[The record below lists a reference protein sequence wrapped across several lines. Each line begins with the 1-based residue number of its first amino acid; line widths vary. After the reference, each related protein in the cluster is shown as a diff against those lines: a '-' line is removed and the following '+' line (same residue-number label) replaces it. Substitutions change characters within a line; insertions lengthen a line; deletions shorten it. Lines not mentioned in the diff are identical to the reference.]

1 MRKNLI
7 DLFFLELSKETNSP
21 TEIILTGAAAGVL
34 YGHIR
39 MSLDL
44 DFEIRPKV
52 QNEAYLSYLY
62 DLVKKISSRTGIEV
76 NYSEDI
82 GHWSMIDFLEY
93 RAKAVPY
100 KKMGH
105 LDIKLMAP
113 EYWTIGKIARFLE
126 IDTSDV
132 IHVIQKKK
140 IGPDD
145 LIRLWARA
153 FKASQ
158 LSLTK
163 RQFLDHVNIFIMTY
177 GKRAW
182 GKNFAVESSIRKF
195 KKQVGLTRIGDG

>member
-34 YGHIR
+34 YGHVR

-44 DFEIRPKV
+44 DFEIRPKAK
-52 QNEAYLSYLY
+52 NEEYLLYLY
-62 DLVKKISSRTGIEV
+62 DLVKKVSARMGVEV

-93 RAKAVPY
+93 RDKAVPY
-100 KKMGH
+100 KKMGY

-113 EYWTIGKIARFLE
+113 KYWTIGKIARFLE
-126 IDTSDV
+126 MDTSDV
-132 IHVIQKKK
+132 VHVIKKKK
-140 IGPDD
+140 IDPDE

-158 LSLTK
+158 LSLMK
-163 RQFLDHVNIFIMTY
+163 KQFLDHVSFFIKTY

-182 GKNFAVESSIRKF
+182 GKKFEPDKAVAQFRILA
-195 KKQVGLTRIGDG
+195 GL

>member
-34 YGHIR
+34 YGHVR

-52 QNEAYLSYLY
+52 KNEAYLLYLY
-62 DLVKKISSRTGIEV
+62 DLVKKISARTGIEV

-93 RAKAVPY
+93 RDKAVHY

-126 IDTSDV
+126 MDTSDIV
-132 IHVIQKKK
+132 HVIKKKK
-140 IGPDD
+140 IAPDG
-145 LIRLWARA
+145 LIGLWARA
-153 FKASQ
+153 FKASA
-158 LSLTK
+158 LSLAK
-163 RQFLDHVNIFIMTY
+163 KQFLDHAGAFIKIY
-177 GKRAW
+177 GKMAW
-182 GKNFAVESSIRKF
+182 GKSFDSEKALAKFRKLS
-195 KKQVGLTRIGDG
+195 GL

>member
-34 YGHIR
+34 YGHVR

-52 QNEAYLSYLY
+52 QNEAYLLYLY

-93 RAKAVPY
+93 RDKAIPY
-100 KKMGH
+100 KKMGK

-126 IDTSDV
+126 MDTSDI
-132 IHVIQKKK
+132 IHVIRKKK
-140 IGPDD
+140 IDAD
-145 LIRLWARA
+145 RLIQLWARA
-153 FKASQ
+153 FKASP

-163 RQFLDHVNIFIMTY
+163 KQFLDHVNSFIKTY

-182 GKNFAVESSIRKF
+182 GKAFDPEKALVKF
-195 KKQVGLTRIGDG
+195 KKASGL